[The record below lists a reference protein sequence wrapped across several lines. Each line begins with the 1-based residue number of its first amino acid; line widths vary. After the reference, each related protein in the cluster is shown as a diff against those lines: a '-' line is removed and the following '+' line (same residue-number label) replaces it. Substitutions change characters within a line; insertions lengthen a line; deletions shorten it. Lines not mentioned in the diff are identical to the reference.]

1 MIASCTFWGRDVHLF
16 ATAGNSKLITAA
28 GIFHRNENILMSKS
42 LIIVESPAK
51 ARTLKKYLGKNYD
64 VRASVGHIRDL
75 PVSKLGV
82 DIKKDFSPQYVTIK
96 GKGKIISD
104 LKKAAS
110 KADEIFLAP
119 DPDRE
124 GEAIAWHIAHI
135 LKSAGKP
142 IHRALF
148 HELTQKAIRAAI
160 GSATN
165 IDQNKFQAQQA
176 RRILDR
182 LVGYQISPLL
192 WEKVRRGLS
201 AGRVQSVA
209 VRMICDR
216 ESEIEKFRAEEYW
229 TISARLGGKNPP
241 PFIAR
246 LNKISGRK
254 TRVEDEQQAA
264 AIVTTLKKSE
274 HTVSDVDKKERKRYP
289 SPPFIT
295 STLQQEANRK
305 LRFPAKRTM
314 GLAQKLYEGIE
325 LGDRGPVGL
334 ITYMRTDS
342 TRINN
347 EALDEVREYI
357 KKELGHDSLPAKP
370 VFYKTSKA
378 SQDAHEAIRPTDVT
392 LTPEKVAPYL
402 EKGLLNLYTLIWKRF
417 VASQMCP
424 AIYDQTIIT
433 IKADKYLLKA
443 QGAILRF
450 KGFMALYVE
459 SSEEN
464 GATDARTEE
473 TDKEGT
479 IIPDVA
485 AGEKLKVLGV
495 EPKQNFTQPPPRYT
509 EATLVKAL
517 EENGVGR
524 PSTYASIIST
534 ILDKDYVMQQQ
545 RKFVPTD
552 LGKLVND
559 LLVAHFPHIMD
570 VEFTASMEENLDK
583 VEEGQSNWVNLLH
596 GFYGPFEKTLSAAKQ
611 EMKSVKKQ
619 GIPTGID
626 CKLCDGKLFIKWG
639 KTGEFL
645 ACENYPTCTFTQ
657 NFKKDA
663 DGTIIPIVKEEPVES
678 GEKCEKC
685 GRPMV
690 YKQGRYG
697 QFLACSGYP
706 ECKHIRAQTTGVKC
720 PEENCKGEIVQKISK
735 KGKVFFSCSRFPK
748 CKFATWDRPV
758 PQKCPQCEK
767 PFLLEKNTRKGTLL
781 QCVDKDCGYSEPL
794 T

>member
-1 MIASCTFWGRDVHLF
+1 
-16 ATAGNSKLITAA
+16 
-28 GIFHRNENILMSKS
+28 MSKS

-51 ARTLKKYLGKNYD
+51 ARTLKKYLGKDYD

-82 DIKKDFSPQYVTIK
+82 EIKKDFAPQYVTIK

-104 LKKAAS
+104 LKKAAA
-110 KADEIFLAP
+110 KADEIYLAP

-148 HELTQKAIRAAI
+148 HELTQKAIRTAI
-160 GSATN
+160 DNATSIN
-165 IDQNKFQAQQA
+165 QNKFQAQQA

-216 ESEIEKFRAEEYW
+216 ESQIDKFRPEEYW
-229 TISARLGGKNPP
+229 TISVKLQGKIPP
-241 PFIAR
+241 PFVAK
-246 LNKISGRK
+246 LDKISGRK
-254 TRVEDEQQAA
+254 VKVENEEQAKTIV
-264 AIVTTLKKSE
+264 AILQKAE
-274 HTVSDVDKKERKRYP
+274 HSITAVDKKERKRYP

-295 STLQQEANRK
+295 STLQQDANRK

-325 LGDRGPVGL
+325 LGAKGPVGL

-342 TRINN
+342 TRVNN
-347 EALDEVREYI
+347 EALTEVRAFIQKDYGQD
-357 KKELGHDSLPAKP
+357 LLPPKP
-370 VFYKTSKA
+370 IFYKSSKA

-402 EKGLLNLYTLIWKRF
+402 EKGLLNLYALIWKRF

-424 AIYDQTIIT
+424 AIYDQTTISIT
-433 IKADKYLLKA
+433 ADKYLLKA

-450 KGFMALYVE
+450 KGFMTLYVE
-459 SSEEN
+459 SREEN
-464 GATDARTEE
+464 GETNGKQEE
-473 TDKEGT
+473 TDKGST
-479 IIPDVA
+479 IIPDVVR
-485 AGEKLKVLGV
+485 GETVKVLTV
-495 EPKQNFTQPPPRYT
+495 DPKQNFTQPPPRYT

-517 EENGVGR
+517 EESGVGR
-524 PSTYASIIST
+524 PSTYAAIIST
-534 ILDKDYVMQQQ
+534 IQDKEYVMQQQ
-545 RKFVPTD
+545 RKFMPTD

-559 LLVAHFPHIMD
+559 LLVAHFPNILD
-570 VEFTASMEENLDK
+570 IEFTASMEENLDK
-583 VEEGQSNWVNLLH
+583 VEEGSSNWVNLLQA
-596 GFYGPFEKTLSAAKQ
+596 FYTPFEKTLSAARQ

-619 GIPTGID
+619 GIPTDIT
-626 CKLCDGKLFIKWG
+626 CKLCDGKLVIKWG

-645 ACENYPTCTFTQ
+645 ACENYPTCKYTQ
-657 NFKKDA
+657 NFKKDEN
-663 DGTIIPIVKEEPVES
+663 GTIIPIEKEEPVDS
-678 GEKCEKC
+678 GETCEKC

-690 YKQGRYG
+690 FKQGRFG
-697 QFLACSGYP
+697 EFLACSGYP

-720 PEENCKGEIVQKISK
+720 PEENCNGELVQKVSK
-735 KGKVFFSCSRFPK
+735 KGKVFFSCNRFPE
-748 CKFATWDRPV
+748 CKFASWDRPV
-758 PQKCPQCEK
+758 PQKCPRCAK
-767 PFLLEKNTRKGTLL
+767 PFLLEKKTKNGTFL
-781 QCVDKDCGYSEPL
+781 QCIDNECGYSEPL
-794 T
+794 A

>member
-1 MIASCTFWGRDVHLF
+1 
-16 ATAGNSKLITAA
+16 
-28 GIFHRNENILMSKS
+28 MSKS

-51 ARTLKKYLGKNYD
+51 ARTLNKYLGKDYD

-82 DIKKDFSPQYVTIK
+82 DVKKDFAPHYVTIK

-104 LKKAAS
+104 LKKAAQ
-110 KADEIFLAP
+110 KADEIYLAP

-135 LKSAGKP
+135 LKSADKP

-160 GSATN
+160 ENATS

-216 ESEIEKFRAEEYW
+216 ESEIEKFQPVEYW
-229 TISARLGGKNPP
+229 TISENLEGENPP
-241 PFIAR
+241 QFIAR
-246 LNKISGRK
+246 LDKISDRK
-254 TRVEDEQQAA
+254 AKVENEEQAT
-264 AIVTTLKKSE
+264 AIVSTLKTAE
-274 HTVSDVDKKERKRYP
+274 HTVSAVDKKERKRYP

-295 STLQQEANRK
+295 STLQQDANRK
-305 LRFPAKRTM
+305 FRFPAKRTM

-325 LGDRGPVGL
+325 LGDKGPVGL

-342 TRINN
+342 TRIND
-347 EALDEVREYI
+347 EALAEVREFIQKDYGPD
-357 KKELGHDSLPAKP
+357 LLPVKP
-370 VFYKTSKA
+370 VFYKSSKA

-402 EKGLLNLYTLIWKRF
+402 EKGLLRLYTLIWKRF
-417 VASQMCP
+417 VASQMNP
-424 AIYDQTIIT
+424 AIFDQTT
-433 IKADKYLLKA
+433 VSIKADKYLLKT

-450 KGFMALYVE
+450 KGFMTLYVE
-459 SSEEN
+459 STGDEN
-464 GATDARTEE
+464 GE
-473 TDKEGT
+473 TNGKQEKTGKDSA

-485 AGEKLKVLGV
+485 TGDTLKVLAV
-495 EPKQNFTQPPPRYT
+495 DPKQNFTQPRPRYT

-524 PSTYASIIST
+524 PSTYAAIIST
-534 ILDKDYVMQQQ
+534 IQDKEYVMQQQ
-545 RKFVPTD
+545 RKFMPTD
-552 LGKLVND
+552 LGKLVNE
-559 LLVAHFPHIMD
+559 LLVEHFPAIMNT
-570 VEFTASMEENLDK
+570 EFTASMEENLDK
-583 VEEGQSNWVNLLH
+583 VEEGESNWIKLLQA
-596 GFYGPFEKTLSAAKQ
+596 FYEPFEKTLSAAKQ

-619 GIPTGID
+619 GIPTGIP
-626 CKLCDGKLFIKWG
+626 CKLCGGNLAIKWG

-645 ACENYPTCTFTQ
+645 ACENYPKCKFTQ
-657 NFKKDA
+657 NFKKDEN
-663 DGTIIPIVKEEPVES
+663 GTIIPIEKEKPVDS

-685 GRPMV
+685 GKPMV

-697 QFLACSGYP
+697 EFLACSGYP
-706 ECKHIRAQTTGVKC
+706 ECKHIKAQTTGVKC
-720 PEENCKGEIVQKISK
+720 PEENCEGELVQKVSK
-735 KGKVFFSCSRFPK
+735 KGKVFFSCSTFPK

-758 PQKCPQCEK
+758 PKQCPNCGK
-767 PFLLEKNTRKGTLL
+767 PFLLEKKTKKETVL
-781 QCVDKDCGYSEPL
+781 QCIDNACGYSEPL
-794 T
+794 A

>member
-1 MIASCTFWGRDVHLF
+1 
-16 ATAGNSKLITAA
+16 
-28 GIFHRNENILMSKS
+28 MSKS

-51 ARTLKKYLGKNYD
+51 ARTLKKYLGKDYD
-64 VRASVGHIRDL
+64 VKASVGHIRDL

-82 DIKKDFSPQYVTIK
+82 DTKKDFAPQYVTIK

-104 LKKAAS
+104 LKKAAA

-135 LKSAGKP
+135 LKSADKP

-148 HELTQKAIRAAI
+148 HELTQKAIRTAI
-160 GSATN
+160 GNATSIN
-165 IDQNKFQAQQA
+165 QNKFEAQQA

-216 ESEIEKFRAEEYW
+216 ESEINKFQPEEYW
-229 TISARLGGKNPP
+229 TISVKVEGKNPP
-241 PFIAR
+241 PFLAKLEKIA
-246 LNKISGRK
+246 GRK
-254 TRVEDEQQAA
+254 AKVENEEQAA
-264 AIVTTLKKSE
+264 RIVSILKTAE
-274 HTVSDVDKKERKRYP
+274 HCITAVDKKERKRYP

-295 STLQQEANRK
+295 STLQQDANRK
-305 LRFPAKRTM
+305 LRFPAKKTM

-325 LGDRGPVGL
+325 LGAKGPIGL

-347 EALDEVREYI
+347 EALAEVRGFI
-357 KKELGHDSLPAKP
+357 KKGYGPDLLPQKP

-402 EKGLLNLYTLIWKRF
+402 DKGLLNLYTLIWKRF

-424 AIYDQTIIT
+424 AIYDQTSIS
-433 IKADKYLLKA
+433 IKADKYMLKA

-450 KGFMALYVE
+450 KGFMTLYVE

-464 GATDARTEE
+464 GE
-473 TDKEGT
+473 TNGKPGETGKEST

-485 AGEKLKVLGV
+485 TGEIVKVLTV

-524 PSTYASIIST
+524 PSTYASIITT

-545 RKFVPTD
+545 RKFMPTD

-559 LLVAHFPHIMD
+559 LLVAHFPKILD
-570 VEFTASMEENLDK
+570 IEFTASMEENLDK
-583 VEEGQSNWVNLLH
+583 VEEGTSNWINLLQA
-596 GFYGPFEKTLSAAKQ
+596 FYTPFEKTLAAAKQ

-619 GIPTGID
+619 GIPTEIP
-626 CKLCDGKLFIKWG
+626 CKLCDGKLVIKWG

-645 ACENYPTCTFTQ
+645 ACENYPTCKYTQ
-657 NFKKDA
+657 NFKKDEN
-663 DGTIIPIVKEEPVES
+663 GTIIPIEKEEPVES
-678 GEKCEKC
+678 GETCEKC

-706 ECKHIRAQTTGVKC
+706 DCKHIQAQTTGVKC
-720 PEENCKGEIVQKISK
+720 PEEGCSGELVQKISK
-735 KGKVFFSCSRFPK
+735 KGKVFFSCNRFPK

-758 PQKCPQCEK
+758 PQKCPRCDK
-767 PFLLEKNTRKGTLL
+767 PFLLEKKTKKGILL
-781 QCVDKDCGYSEPL
+781 HCIDNGCGYSEPL
-794 T
+794 S

>member
-1 MIASCTFWGRDVHLF
+1 
-16 ATAGNSKLITAA
+16 
-28 GIFHRNENILMSKS
+28 MSKS

-51 ARTLKKYLGKNYD
+51 ARTLKKYLGKDYD
-64 VRASVGHIRDL
+64 VRASVGHVRDL

-82 DIKKDFSPQYVTIK
+82 DVKKDFSPQYVTIK

-104 LKKAAS
+104 LKNAAQ
-110 KADEIFLAP
+110 KADEIYLAP

-124 GEAIAWHIAHI
+124 GEAIAWHIAHV
-135 LKSAGKP
+135 LKSAQKP

-160 GSATN
+160 ENATIIN
-165 IDQNKFQAQQA
+165 ENKFQAQQA

-216 ESEIEKFRAEEYW
+216 ESEIEKFQPVEYW
-229 TISARLGGKNPP
+229 TISEQLEGKNPP
-241 PFIAR
+241 RFIAK
-246 LNKISGRK
+246 LDKVSNRK
-254 TRVEDEQQAA
+254 AKVENQEQADI
-264 AIVTTLKKSE
+264 IVATLRKAD
-274 HTVSDVDKKERKRYP
+274 HTVSSVDKKERRRNP

-314 GLAQKLYEGIE
+314 SLAQKLYEGIE
-325 LGDRGPVGL
+325 LGDKGPVGL

-342 TRINN
+342 TRIND
-347 EALDEVREYI
+347 EALTEVRNFITVSYG
-357 KKELGHDSLPAKP
+357 KDFLPAKP

-392 LTPEKVAPYL
+392 LTPEKVASFL
-402 EKGLLNLYTLIWKRF
+402 DKGLLNLYTLIWKRF

-424 AIYDQTIIT
+424 AIYDQTIVS

-459 SSEEN
+459 SGDEN
-464 GATDARTEE
+464 GE
-473 TDKEGT
+473 TGGSQEKPDDDGP

-485 AGEKLKVLGV
+485 RGDTLKLLAV
-495 EPKQNFTQPPPRYT
+495 EPKQNFTQPPPRYS

-524 PSTYASIIST
+524 PSTYAAIIST
-534 ILDKDYVMQQQ
+534 ILEKEYVMQQQ
-545 RKFVPTD
+545 RKFKPTD

-559 LLVAHFPHIMD
+559 LLVAHFPTILNI
-570 VEFTASMEENLDK
+570 EFTASMEENLDK
-583 VEEGQSNWVNLLH
+583 VEEGKSNWVKLLQA
-596 GFYGPFEKTLSAAKQ
+596 FYDPFEKTLSAARE
-611 EMKSVKKQ
+611 EMTSVRKQ
-619 GIPTGID
+619 GIPTGIS
-626 CKLCDGKLFIKWG
+626 CKLCEGNLVIKWG
-639 KTGEFL
+639 RTGEFL
-645 ACENYPTCTFTQ
+645 ACENYPTCKFTQ
-657 NFKKDA
+657 NFKKDEN
-663 DGTIIPIVKEEPVES
+663 GTIIPVEKEEPVDS

-690 YKQGRYG
+690 FKQGRYG

-706 ECKHIRAQTTGVKC
+706 ECKHIQAQTTGVKC

-758 PQKCPQCEK
+758 PQKCPNCGK
-767 PFLLEKNTRKGTLL
+767 PFLLEKNTKKGTVL
-781 QCVDKDCGYSEPL
+781 QCMDNACGYSEPL
-794 T
+794 A

>member
-1 MIASCTFWGRDVHLF
+1 MT
-16 ATAGNSKLITAA
+16 
-28 GIFHRNENILMSKS
+28 KS

-51 ARTLKKYLGKNYD
+51 ARTLNKYLGKDYD

-82 DIKKDFSPQYVTIK
+82 DVKKDFAPQYVTIK
-96 GKGKIISD
+96 GKSKIISD
-104 LKKAAS
+104 LKKAAQ
-110 KADEIFLAP
+110 KADKIYLAP

-135 LKSAGKP
+135 LKSAKKP
-142 IHRALF
+142 IQRALF

-160 GSATN
+160 ENSTDIN
-165 IDQNKFQAQQA
+165 HNKFQAQQA

-216 ESEIEKFRAEEYW
+216 ESEIEKFQPVEYW
-229 TISARLGGKNPP
+229 TISENLEGENPP
-241 PFIAR
+241 RFIAK
-246 LNKISGRK
+246 LDKISDRK
-254 TRVEDEQQAA
+254 AKVENQEQADE
-264 AIVTTLKKSE
+264 VVSTLKKAD
-274 HTVSDVDKKERKRYP
+274 HTVSAVDKKERKRYP

-295 STLQQEANRK
+295 STLQQDANRK
-305 LRFPAKRTM
+305 FRFPAKRTM

-325 LGDRGPVGL
+325 LGDKGPVGL

-347 EALDEVREYI
+347 EALDEVRDFI
-357 KKELGHDSLPAKP
+357 KNDYGSDFLPAKP

-378 SQDAHEAIRPTDVT
+378 SQDAHEAIRPTDVN

-402 EKGLLNLYTLIWKRF
+402 EKGLLKLYTLVWKRF

-424 AIYDQTIIT
+424 AIFDQTT
-433 IKADKYLLKA
+433 VSIKADKYLLKT

-450 KGFMALYVE
+450 KGFMTLYVE
-459 SSEEN
+459 STTDEN
-464 GATDARTEE
+464 GE
-473 TDKEGT
+473 TNGKQEKTGKDSA

-485 AGEKLKVLGV
+485 AGDTLKVLAV
-495 EPKQNFTQPPPRYT
+495 DPKQNFTQPRPRYT

-524 PSTYASIIST
+524 PSTYAAIIST
-534 ILDKDYVMQQQ
+534 IQDKEYVMQQQ
-545 RKFVPTD
+545 RKFHPTD
-552 LGKLVND
+552 LGKLVNE
-559 LLVAHFPHIMD
+559 LLVEHFPAIMNI
-570 VEFTASMEENLDK
+570 EFTASMEENLDK
-583 VEEGQSNWVNLLH
+583 VEEGKSNWIKLLQA
-596 GFYGPFEKTLSAAKQ
+596 FYEPFEKTLSAAKQ

-619 GIPTGID
+619 GIPTGIP
-626 CKLCDGKLFIKWG
+626 CKLCDGNLVIKWG

-645 ACENYPTCTFTQ
+645 ACENYPKCKFTQ
-657 NFKKDA
+657 NFKKDEN
-663 DGTIIPIVKEEPVES
+663 GTIIPIEKEKPVDS

-685 GRPMV
+685 GKPMV

-697 QFLACSGYP
+697 EFLACSGYP
-706 ECKHIRAQTTGVKC
+706 ECKHIKAQTTGVKC
-720 PEENCKGEIVQKISK
+720 PEENCEGELVQKVSK
-735 KGKVFFSCSRFPK
+735 KGKVFFSCSTFPK

-758 PQKCPQCEK
+758 PKQCPSCSK
-767 PFLLEKNTRKGTLL
+767 PFLLEKKTKDGTVLKCMDNT
-781 QCVDKDCGYSEPL
+781 CGYSEPL
-794 T
+794 A

>member
-1 MIASCTFWGRDVHLF
+1 
-16 ATAGNSKLITAA
+16 
-28 GIFHRNENILMSKS
+28 MSKS

-51 ARTLKKYLGKNYD
+51 ARTLKKYLGKDYD

-82 DIKKDFSPQYVTIK
+82 DIKKEFSPQYVTIK

-104 LKKAAS
+104 LKKAAT

-135 LKSAGKP
+135 LKSADKP

-148 HELTQKAIRAAI
+148 HELTQKAIGTAI
-160 GSATN
+160 DNATSIN
-165 IDQNKFQAQQA
+165 QNKFQAQQA

-216 ESEIEKFRAEEYW
+216 ESEIEKFTPVEYW
-229 TISARLGGKNPP
+229 TIGVKLEGEKPP
-241 PFIAR
+241 PFIAK
-246 LNKISGRK
+246 LDKISGRK
-254 TRVEDEQQAA
+254 TKVENEGQATE
-264 AIVTTLKKSE
+264 IVSTLKKAA
-274 HTVSDVDKKERKRYP
+274 HTVSAVDKKERKRYP

-295 STLQQEANRK
+295 STLQQDANRK
-305 LRFPAKRTM
+305 FRFPAKRTM

-325 LGDRGPVGL
+325 LGDKGPVGL

-342 TRINN
+342 TRINK
-347 EALDEVREYI
+347 EALAEVREFI
-357 KKELGHDSLPAKP
+357 KKDYGQDLLPSKP

-424 AIYDQTIIT
+424 AIYDQTTIS

-464 GATDARTEE
+464 GENNGNGKDSA
-473 TDKEGT
+473 

-485 AGEKLKVLGV
+485 TGESVMVLSV
-495 EPKQNFTQPPPRYT
+495 DPKQNFTQPPPRYT

-534 ILDKDYVMQQQ
+534 ILDKEYVMQQK
-545 RKFVPTD
+545 RKFVPSD
-552 LGKLVND
+552 LGRLVND
-559 LLVAHFPHIMD
+559 LLVAHFPNILD
-570 VEFTASMEENLDK
+570 IEFTATMEENLDK
-583 VEEGQSNWVNLLH
+583 VEEGESNWINLLQA
-596 GFYGPFEKTLSAAKQ
+596 FYTPFEKTLTAAKQ
-611 EMKSVKKQ
+611 EMKSIKKQ
-619 GIPTGID
+619 GLPTEIP
-626 CKLCDGKLFIKWG
+626 CKLCDGNLVIKWG
-639 KTGEFL
+639 RTGEFL
-645 ACENYPTCTFTQ
+645 ACENYPTCKFTQ
-657 NFKKDA
+657 NFRKDEN
-663 DGTIIPIVKEEPVES
+663 GTIIPIEKEEPVDS

-697 QFLACSGYP
+697 KFLACSGYP

-720 PEENCKGEIVQKISK
+720 PEEKCTGELVQKVSK
-735 KGKVFFSCSRFPK
+735 KGKVFFSCNRFPK

-758 PQKCPQCEK
+758 PKKCPSCNK
-767 PFLLEKNTRKGTLL
+767 PFLLEKKTKKGTVL
-781 QCVDKDCGYSEPL
+781 QCMDNACGYSEPL
-794 T
+794 A

>member
-1 MIASCTFWGRDVHLF
+1 
-16 ATAGNSKLITAA
+16 
-28 GIFHRNENILMSKS
+28 MSKS

-51 ARTLKKYLGKNYD
+51 ARTLKKYLGKDYD

-82 DIKKDFSPQYVTIK
+82 DVKKEFSPQYVTIK
-96 GKGKIISD
+96 GKSTIISD

-135 LKSAGKP
+135 LKSANKP

-148 HELTQKAIRAAI
+148 HELTPKAIRTAI
-160 GSATN
+160 DNATSIN
-165 IDQNKFQAQQA
+165 QNKFHAQQA
-176 RRILDR
+176 RRVLDR

-201 AGRVQSVA
+201 AGRVQSVT

-216 ESEIEKFRAEEYW
+216 ESQIDKFTPVEYW
-229 TISARLGGKNPP
+229 TIGVKLEGKNPP
-241 PFIAR
+241 PFIAK
-246 LNKISGRK
+246 LDKISGRK
-254 TRVEDEQQAA
+254 AKVENEEMATT
-264 AIVTTLKKSE
+264 IVSFLKKAE
-274 HTVSDVDKKERKRYP
+274 HTVTAVDKKERRRYP

-295 STLQQEANRK
+295 STLQQDANRK

-325 LGDRGPVGL
+325 LGEKGPVGL

-342 TRINN
+342 TRINK
-347 EALDEVREYI
+347 EALAEVREFI
-357 KKELGHDSLPAKP
+357 KKDYGNELLPEKP
-370 VFYKTSKA
+370 IFYKTSKA
-378 SQDAHEAIRPTDVT
+378 SQDAHEAIRPTDVS

-424 AIYDQTIIT
+424 AIYDQTIIS
-433 IKADKYLLKA
+433 IKAEKYLLKA
-443 QGAILRF
+443 QGAILRL

-459 SSEEN
+459 SRDEN
-464 GATDARTEE
+464 GE
-473 TDKEGT
+473 TSDKQKELNPSST

-485 AGEKLKVLGV
+485 EGEKLKALTVD
-495 EPKQNFTQPPPRYT
+495 PKQNFTQPPPRYT

-534 ILDKDYVMQQQ
+534 ILDKEYVMQQQ

-559 LLVAHFPHIMD
+559 MLVAHFPNILD
-570 VEFTASMEENLDK
+570 IEFTASMEENLDK
-583 VEEGQSNWVNLLH
+583 VEEGESNWVTLLQA
-596 GFYGPFEKTLSAAKQ
+596 FYTPFEKTLSAAKQ
-611 EMKSVKKQ
+611 EMKSVKRQ
-619 GIPTGID
+619 GIPTGIT
-626 CKLCDGKLFIKWG
+626 CKLCDGKLVIKWG

-645 ACENYPTCTFTQ
+645 ACENYPTCKYTQ
-657 NFKKDA
+657 NFRKDEN
-663 DGTIIPIVKEEPVES
+663 GTLIPIEKEEPVDS

-690 YKQGRYG
+690 FKQGRYG

-720 PEENCKGEIVQKISK
+720 PEENCTGELVQKISK
-735 KGKVFFSCSRFPK
+735 KGKVFFSCSTFPK
-748 CKFATWDRPV
+748 CKFATWDKPV
-758 PQKCPQCEK
+758 PQKCPQCNK
-767 PFLLEKNTRKGTLL
+767 PFLLEKKTRKETLL
-781 QCVDKDCGYSEPL
+781 NCIDKACGYSEPL
-794 T
+794 A

>member
-1 MIASCTFWGRDVHLF
+1 
-16 ATAGNSKLITAA
+16 
-28 GIFHRNENILMSKS
+28 MSKS

-51 ARTLKKYLGKNYD
+51 ARTLKKYLGKDYD

-96 GKGKIISD
+96 GKSKIISD

-135 LKSAGKP
+135 LKSANKP

-148 HELTQKAIRAAI
+148 HELTKKAIRTAI
-160 GSATN
+160 DTATSIN
-165 IDQNKFQAQQA
+165 QNKFQAQQA
-176 RRILDR
+176 RRVLDR

-201 AGRVQSVA
+201 AGRVQSVT

-216 ESEIEKFRAEEYW
+216 ESQIDKFKPVEYW
-229 TISARLGGKNPP
+229 TISVKLEGKNPP
-241 PFIAR
+241 PFIAK
-246 LNKISGRK
+246 LDKISGRK
-254 TRVEDEQQAA
+254 AKVENEGMATT
-264 AIVTTLKKSE
+264 IVSTLKKAE
-274 HTVSDVDKKERKRYP
+274 HTVTAVDKKERRRYP

-295 STLQQEANRK
+295 STLQQDANRK
-305 LRFPAKRTM
+305 FRFPAKRTM

-325 LGDRGPVGL
+325 LGEKGPVGL

-342 TRINN
+342 TRINK
-347 EALDEVREYI
+347 EALAEVRDFI
-357 KKELGHDSLPAKP
+357 KKIYGHELLPEKP

-378 SQDAHEAIRPTDVT
+378 SQDAHEAIRPTDVN

-424 AIYDQTIIT
+424 AIYDQTVISIT
-433 IKADKYLLKA
+433 ADKYLLKA

-459 SSEEN
+459 SSDEN
-464 GATDARTEE
+464 GEASEKQ
-473 TDKEGT
+473 KESKMDST
-479 IIPDVA
+479 IIPDA
-485 AGEKLKVLGV
+485 AKGEILKTLAI
-495 EPKQNFTQPPPRYT
+495 EPKQKFTQPPPRYT

-534 ILDKDYVMQQQ
+534 ILDKEYVMQQQ

-559 LLVAHFPHIMD
+559 LLVAHFPDILD
-570 VEFTASMEENLDK
+570 IEFTASMEENLDK
-583 VEEGQSNWVNLLH
+583 VEEGESNWINLLQA
-596 GFYGPFEKTLSAAKQ
+596 FYTPFEKTLSAAKQ
-611 EMKSVKKQ
+611 EMKSVKRQ
-619 GIPTGID
+619 GIPTGIS
-626 CKLCDGKLFIKWG
+626 CKLCDGKLVIKWG

-645 ACENYPTCTFTQ
+645 ACENYPTCKYTQ
-657 NFKKDA
+657 NFRKDEN
-663 DGTIIPIVKEEPVES
+663 GTVIPVEKEAPVDS

-685 GRPMV
+685 GRAMV
-690 YKQGRYG
+690 FKQGRYG

-720 PEENCKGEIVQKISK
+720 PEENCTGELVQKISK
-735 KGKVFFSCSRFPK
+735 KGKVFFSCSTFPE
-748 CKFATWDRPV
+748 CKFATWDKPV
-758 PQKCPQCEK
+758 PQKCPQCNK
-767 PFLLEKNTRKGTLL
+767 PFLLEKKTRKETVLN
-781 QCVDKDCGYSEPL
+781 CIDNACGYSEPL
-794 T
+794 A

>member
-1 MIASCTFWGRDVHLF
+1 
-16 ATAGNSKLITAA
+16 
-28 GIFHRNENILMSKS
+28 MSKS

-51 ARTLKKYLGKNYD
+51 ARTLKKYLGKDYD

-82 DIKKDFSPQYVTIK
+82 DIEKDFSPQYVTIK
-96 GKGKIISD
+96 GKAKIISE
-104 LKKAAS
+104 LKKAAA

-135 LKSAGKP
+135 LKSADKP

-148 HELTQKAIRAAI
+148 HELTQKAIRQAI
-160 GSATN
+160 ENATSIN
-165 IDQNKFQAQQA
+165 HNKFQAQQA

-192 WEKVRRGLS
+192 WDKVRRGLS

-216 ESEIEKFRAEEYW
+216 EHEIDIFTPVEYW
-229 TISARLGGKNPP
+229 TVSVKLEGKNPP

-246 LNKISGRK
+246 LDKISGRK
-254 TRVEDEQQAA
+254 AKVGNEEQAA
-264 AIVTTLKKSE
+264 TIVSTLKKSE
-274 HTVSDVDKKERKRYP
+274 HTITGVEKKERKRYP

-295 STLQQEANRK
+295 STLQQDANRK
-305 LRFPAKRTM
+305 FRFPAKRTM

-325 LGDRGPVGL
+325 LGDKGPVGL

-347 EALDEVREYI
+347 EALNEVRAFI
-357 KKELGHDSLPAKP
+357 KKDFGPDLLPAKP
-370 VFYKTSKA
+370 VFYKSSKG
-378 SQDAHEAIRPTDVT
+378 SQDAHEAIRPTDVS

-424 AIYDQTIIT
+424 AIYDQTTIS

-450 KGFMALYVE
+450 RGFMALYVE
-459 SSEEN
+459 SSEGN
-464 GATDARTEE
+464 GDTGDKAEE
-473 TDKEGT
+473 TDKNSS
-479 IIPDVA
+479 ILPDVGK
-485 AGEKLKVLGV
+485 GETVKVLDIS
-495 EPKQNFTQPPPRYT
+495 PKQNFTQPPPRYT

-534 ILDKDYVMQQQ
+534 ILDKEYVMQQQ

-559 LLVAHFPHIMD
+559 LLVAHFPNILD

-583 VEEGQSNWVNLLH
+583 VEEGQSNWVNLLES
-596 GFYGPFEKTLSAAKQ
+596 FYTPFAQTLSAAKQ
-611 EMKSVKKQ
+611 QMKSIKKQ
-619 GIPTGID
+619 GIPTGIA

-645 ACENYPTCTFTQ
+645 ACENYPTCKYTQ
-657 NFKKDA
+657 NFKKDEA
-663 DGTIIPIVKEEPVES
+663 GTIIPIEKEEPVDS

-685 GRPMV
+685 GKPMV
-690 YKQGRYG
+690 YKQGRFG

-720 PEENCKGEIVQKISK
+720 PEENCEGELIQKISK

-758 PQKCPQCEK
+758 PQTCPRCNK
-767 PFLLEKNTRKGTLL
+767 PFLLEKKTKKGTVL
-781 QCVDKDCGYSEPL
+781 QCMDKACGYSEPL
-794 T
+794 A